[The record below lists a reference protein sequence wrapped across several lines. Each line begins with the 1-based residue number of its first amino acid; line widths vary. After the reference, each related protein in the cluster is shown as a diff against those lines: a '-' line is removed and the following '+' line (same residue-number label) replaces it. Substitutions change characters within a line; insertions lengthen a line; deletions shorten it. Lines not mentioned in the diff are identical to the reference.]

1 MPFLGGVHL
10 FDWDEINFAECARE
24 MIVLKDYLRVHVNFQ
39 PFWEKPPFFF
49 WLQSTAMHLFGIG
62 EYAARFPNALCGVI
76 TLALL
81 FRMGTKLHDWRFGA
95 LWAGAYMGSI
105 LPHLYFKSGIID
117 PWFNLFIFL
126 GLYLFIQFYWK
137 KDGYTSVWLNYN
149 KYVYLIGGGLMLG
162 MGVLTKGWV
171 AYLIVCLTLF
181 VYWVLQRFRFYV
193 NVFHFLLFT
202 VATAIITLT
211 WYGVETLLHGPWFI
225 QEFTRYNYRLFSTPD
240 AGHGGFPGY
249 HFVVL
254 LIGCFPASIFCIR
267 GFGRIP
273 QQFMYQ
279 RDFKVWMTILFWVVL
294 ILFTIVKSKIVHYSS
309 MCYFPLTYLAAL
321 TAYEIIEG
329 RIKFAPWMRGMLIG
343 IGGLFCFAT
352 IVLPFV
358 AMKIQ
363 VLKPLF
369 SKDPFAAAN
378 LDAVVNWTGFESFAG
393 LWLFAVIGLSLRYIH
408 FNRAERG
415 FATLFLGTAFFVTLT
430 LVFFIGRIELYSQGA
445 AIRFFES
452 LQPKVRNHE
461 CYVVNYGYRSYAQL
475 FYTRKLSL
483 PKQENHDEQWLLHGE
498 VDRDVYVIT
507 KINKTQELEGVPGLQ
522 KLGEENGF
530 VFYKRSAVAGPRQP

>member
-1 MPFLGGVHL
+1 
-10 FDWDEINFAECARE
+10 
-24 MIVLKDYLRVHVNFQ
+24 
-39 PFWEKPPFFF
+39 
-49 WLQSTAMHLFGIG
+49 
-62 EYAARFPNALCGVI
+62 
-76 TLALL
+76 
-81 FRMGTKLHDWRFGA
+81 
-95 LWAGAYMGSI
+95 
-105 LPHLYFKSGIID
+105 
-117 PWFNLFIFL
+117 
-126 GLYLFIQFYWK
+126 
-137 KDGYTSVWLNYN
+137 
-149 KYVYLIGGGLMLG
+149 
-162 MGVLTKGWV
+162 
-171 AYLIVCLTLF
+171 
-181 VYWVLQRFRFYV
+181 
-193 NVFHFLLFT
+193 
-202 VATAIITLT
+202 
-211 WYGVETLLHGPWFI
+211 
-225 QEFTRYNYRLFSTPD
+225 
-240 AGHGGFPGY
+240 
-249 HFVVL
+249 
-254 LIGCFPASIFCIR
+254 
-267 GFGRIP
+267 
-273 QQFMYQ
+273 
-279 RDFKVWMTILFWVVL
+279 
-294 ILFTIVKSKIVHYSS
+294 